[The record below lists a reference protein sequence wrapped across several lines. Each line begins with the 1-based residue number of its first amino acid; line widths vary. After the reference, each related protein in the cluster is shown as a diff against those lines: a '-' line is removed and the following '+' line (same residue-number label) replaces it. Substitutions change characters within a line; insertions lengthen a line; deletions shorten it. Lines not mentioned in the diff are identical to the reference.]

1 MGEAFFMFKKGPSLE
16 IAGIG
21 YPTKQSCNI
30 FVLDASPP
38 YLVLPSKNPIHD
50 TSVLESYPKKTF
62 RSFSDLDFLI
72 TH

>member
-21 YPTKQSCNI
+21 YPTKQCCNI

-50 TSVLESYPKKTF
+50 TSVPNLIPK
-62 RSFSDLDFLI
+62 RPSDPSVSWIFC
-72 TH
+72 